1 MLRIAGPSLGG
12 MLCLLLLL
20 ASCES
25 DPTTVVVEPD
35 AEAVAVDAAIAEGHG
50 DSPPNFNAQTNIPVP
65 GTNLERFGA
74 VGPIPVGNVPEKMF
88 VKIEVD
94 GTLSFS
100 EPSNVVWPKSHW
112 LC

>member
-50 DSPPNFNAQTNIPVP
+50 DSPPDFNAQINITVR
-65 GTNLERFGA
+65 GL
-74 VGPIPVGNVPEKMF
+74 ILK
-88 VKIEVD
+88 D
-94 GTLSFS
+94 S
-100 EPSNVVWPKSHW
+100 EP
-112 LC
+112 